1 MRENDECEGSADV
14 SPMYSLKCTH
24 GGNVVTDSL
33 NYGAFGSTIAR
44 DP

>member
-1 MRENDECEGSADV
+1 MTSVRAVLMCHLCTLPSV
-14 SPMYSLKCTH
+14 PMA
-24 GGNVVTDSL
+24 GNVVTDSL